1 MMPRPGQRPQV
12 HTLPMGRSFS
22 GHRSRRIVVTL
33 VLALTTALPVPSA
46 QGSYPKRVVML
57 VTHSSPGGGSD
68 VFLREMAPHL
78 GRVMG
83 VTVVVDNVT
92 GGSGARAMAT
102 MAKARPDGGTF
113 YATTPTF
120 IYTSLMSKV
129 PASYRDLEPL
139 VNVFYDPE
147 VLYTAADSRF
157 KTLRDAVA
165 AARTGKS
172 RWGAANPASLERQT
186 LERVKQRAGVTP
198 IVATF
203 EGGGDLLVGVLNHTL
218 DLGIGELQELRAQ
231 IDARKVRLLAVVGDA
246 RLPQLPDVPTAKE
259 QGVDVSVRKFRGL
272 AGPKGTPREVVAR
285 GMRPSPSCWPT
296 PPTSRSTRA
305 TGCSQGSCRTP
316 TTRASS
322 ARLRPRRR
330 RFSTHPAWRG
340 DRLMNAD
347 LAVRRRRPGDCGH
360 LLRLGA
366 RHPGQPAR

>member
-1 MMPRPGQRPQV
+1 MRTIG
-12 HTLPMGRSFS
+12 
-22 GHRSRRIVVTL
+22 VTL
-33 VLALTTALPVPSA
+33 ILALTAAVPPFA

-78 GRVMG
+78 SRVLG
-83 VTVVVDNVT
+83 VSVVVDNVT

-102 MAKARPDGGTF
+102 LAKARPDGGMF

-129 PASYRDLEPL
+129 PAGYTDLEPL

-157 KTLRDAVA
+157 RTLRDAVA
-165 AARTGKS
+165 AARAGQS

-186 LERVKQRAGVTP
+186 LERVKQRAGVAP

-203 EGGGDLLVGVLNHTL
+203 EGGGDLLVSVLNHTL

-231 IDARKVRLLAVVGDA
+231 IDANKVRLLAVVGDA
-246 RLPQLPDVPTAKE
+246 RLPQLPDLPTAKE

-272 AGPKGTPREVVAR
+272 AGPKGTPRNVAAAWDAAIPKLLADPVYKQIYTR
-285 GMRPSPSCWPT
+285 NGLQPGFIPHADYARFISAFASETQAFLQASGM
-296 PPTSRSTRA
+296 
-305 TGCSQGSCRTP
+305 
-316 TTRASS
+316 
-322 ARLRPRRR
+322 AR
-330 RFSTHPAWRG
+330 
-340 DRLMNAD
+340 
-347 LAVRRRRPGDCGH
+347 
-360 LLRLGA
+360 
-366 RHPGQPAR
+366 

>member
-1 MMPRPGQRPQV
+1 MPRPDWRKV
-12 HTLPMGRSFS
+12 
-22 GHRSRRIVVTL
+22 RRIVVTL

-46 QGSYPKRVVML
+46 QGSYPKRVVTL

-68 VFLREMAPHL
+68 VFLRELAPHL
-78 GRVMG
+78 GCVMG

-120 IYTSLMSKV
+120 VYTSLMSKV

-157 KTLRDAVA
+157 KTLRDAVT

-272 AGPKGTPREVVAR
+272 AGPKGTPREVVALWDAAIPKLLADPAYKQIYTR
-285 GMRPSPSCWPT
+285 NGLQPGFVPHADYGRFISAFAAETQAFLNASGM
-296 PPTSRSTRA
+296 
-305 TGCSQGSCRTP
+305 
-316 TTRASS
+316 
-322 ARLRPRRR
+322 AR
-330 RFSTHPAWRG
+330 
-340 DRLMNAD
+340 
-347 LAVRRRRPGDCGH
+347 
-360 LLRLGA
+360 
-366 RHPGQPAR
+366 